1 MEITDSKGNPIK
13 VMEDWCKILPQ
24 KKWEVGRSTFELAK
38 FIIEEAGTI
47 YIYDTINK
55 LLNQEVKLERA
66 IPEYNV
72 DFDNFGNG
80 RKHDLAI
87 FGKVFGG
94 NTERKVFIGIE
105 AKVDEPFDRTVEERY
120 MEGTKKL
127 LNEKNSNLPERIL
140 NLLKRYYPQIRK
152 EHFKLRYQLLFSL
165 AGTVDYEADIHIFMV
180 LVFKSKSYNTKKGI
194 SNLKDYQVFMDS
206 INALFL
212 STQENSYKAIVKN
225 KVGVEKEVYSIY
237 KIIDKVIT

>member
-1 MEITDSKGNPIK
+1 M
-13 VMEDWCKILPQ
+13 
-24 KKWEVGRSTFELAK
+24 
-38 FIIEEAGTI
+38 
-47 YIYDTINK
+47 
-55 LLNQEVKLERA
+55 
-66 IPEYNV
+66 
-72 DFDNFGNG
+72 
-80 RKHDLAI
+80 
-87 FGKVFGG
+87 
-94 NTERKVFIGIE
+94 FIGIE

-120 MEGTKKL
+120 MEGIKKL

-225 KVGVEKEVYSIY
+225 KAGVEKEVYSIY